1 MMIKMTL
8 LLAGILL
15 SHWSFAEC
23 DWQVSSA
30 TPQEREDETGSLTT
44 DALELKLKQ
53 FDECLEQDRV
63 KEQQAIQ
70 AATDAAQAGASG
82 LSTSGSSGQQ
92 AQSGEAG
99 GVPGSGQ
106 SQNATVAENGNESQD
121 IEGKT
126 PGSMPQFAEI
136 PTAVT
141 TRANAPGTTD
151 TIPQGVDY
159 RLVEDDVAKL
169 LREAAEKE
177 TDPKLKQELWD
188 QYNAYMQSL

>member
-53 FDECLEQDRV
+53 FDECLDQERA

-82 LSTSGSSGQQ
+82 LSTTGSSGQQ
-92 AQSGEAG
+92 AQTGEAG
-99 GVPGSGQ
+99 GIARSGQ
-106 SQNATVAENGNESQD
+106 SLDAMGADNG
-121 IEGKT
+121 
-126 PGSMPQFAEI
+126 AEI
-136 PTAVT
+136 PTTVT

>member
-15 SHWSFAEC
+15 AQWSFAEC

-44 DALELKLKQ
+44 DAIELKLKQ
-53 FDECLEQDRV
+53 FDECLDQDRI
-63 KEQQAIQ
+63 KEQEALQS
-70 AATDAAQAGASG
+70 ATAAAQAGASG
-82 LSTSGSSGQQ
+82 SSTPGSSGQQ
-92 AQSGEAG
+92 AQSGAAG
-99 GVPGSGQ
+99 SDGTSGQ
-106 SQNATVAENGNESQD
+106 SVAATGEDTGNNSQNT
-121 IEGKT
+121 EGRT
-126 PGSMPQFAEI
+126 TGSLHQVAEI
-136 PTAVT
+136 PTART
-141 TRANAPGTTD
+141 TGSNTARTTD

>member
-1 MMIKMTL
+1 MMIKMIL
-8 LLAGILL
+8 VLAGILL

-23 DWQVSSA
+23 DWQVSSS
-30 TPQEREDETGSLTT
+30 TSQEREDETGSLTT

-53 FDECLEQDRV
+53 FDECLDQDRA

-82 LSTSGSSGQQ
+82 LSTSGSSTSGSSSQQ
-92 AQSGEAG
+92 AQTGEAG
-99 GVPGSGQ
+99 DVSRSGQ
-106 SQNATVAENGNESQD
+106 SLDAMREDNG
-121 IEGKT
+121 
-126 PGSMPQFAEI
+126 AEI
-136 PTAVT
+136 PTT
-141 TRANAPGTTD
+141 MTPRASAPGTTD
-151 TIPQGVDY
+151 TVPQGVDY

-188 QYNAYMQSL
+188 QYNTYMQSL

>member
-1 MMIKMTL
+1 MIKMTI

-15 SHWSFAEC
+15 AQWSFADC

-70 AATDAAQAGASG
+70 AATAAAQAGASG
-82 LSTSGSSGQQ
+82 SGNSGSSGQQ
-92 AQSGEAG
+92 AQTGEAG
-99 GVPGSGQ
+99 SVSASGQ
-106 SQNATVAENGNESQD
+106 SLDAMGEDTGNESQD

-126 PGSMPQFAEI
+126 PGSLPRLGGI
-136 PTAVT
+136 PTNVKT
-141 TRANAPGTTD
+141 GSGAPGMTD
-151 TIPQGVDY
+151 TIPQGVDN

-188 QYNAYMQSL
+188 QYNTYMQSL

>member
-8 LLAGILL
+8 VLAGILL

-23 DWQVSSA
+23 DWQVSSS

-53 FDECLEQDRV
+53 FDECLDQDRA

-70 AATDAAQAGASG
+70 AATEAAQAGASG
-82 LSTSGSSGQQ
+82 LNTSGSNGQQ
-92 AQSGEAG
+92 AQTGEAG
-99 GVPGSGQ
+99 DVSRSGQ
-106 SQNATVAENGNESQD
+106 SLDDLGEDNR
-121 IEGKT
+121 
-126 PGSMPQFAEI
+126 AEI
-136 PTAVT
+136 PTTMTSRVRT
-141 TRANAPGTTD
+141 PGTTD
-151 TIPQGVDY
+151 TVPQGVDY

-188 QYNAYMQSL
+188 QYNTYMQSL

>member
-53 FDECLEQDRV
+53 FDECLDQERA

-82 LSTSGSSGQQ
+82 LSTTGSSGQQ
-92 AQSGEAG
+92 AQTGEAG
-99 GVPGSGQ
+99 GIARSGQ
-106 SQNATVAENGNESQD
+106 SLDAMGADNGNESQD

-126 PGSMPQFAEI
+126 PGSLPQLAEI
-136 PTAVT
+136 PTTVT

>member
-8 LLAGILL
+8 VLAGILL

-53 FDECLEQDRV
+53 FDECLDQDRA

-70 AATDAAQAGASG
+70 EATDAAQAGASG
-82 LSTSGSSGQQ
+82 LSTSGLSGQQ
-92 AQSGEAG
+92 AHTGEAG
-99 GVPGSGQ
+99 DVSRSGQ
-106 SQNATVAENGNESQD
+106 SLDAMREDNG
-121 IEGKT
+121 
-126 PGSMPQFAEI
+126 AEI
-136 PTAVT
+136 PTTMTPQASI
-141 TRANAPGTTD
+141 PGTTD
-151 TIPQGVDY
+151 TVPQGVDY

-169 LREAAEKE
+169 LRDAAEKE

-188 QYNAYMQSL
+188 QYNTYMQSL